1 MMGKNEPGQSGII
14 PQLCE
19 DLFNRIKDTQNDDI
33 SYSVEVTE
41 AVLDFTIVNIIHS
54 RCID

>member
-1 MMGKNEPGQSGII
+1 MVFLFQTGSGKSYTMMGKNEPGQSGII

-33 SYSVEVTE
+33 SYSVEV
-41 AVLDFTIVNIIHS
+41 IKH
-54 RCID
+54 